1 MGHTE
6 LTDEQIEACA
16 EWIDEGRD
24 AFFSPDRPTCPYD
37 AASIAGRAWEQ
48 GWMQA
53 CRDDREARAAGL
65 YA

>member
-1 MGHTE
+1 MAYTE
-6 LTDEQIEACA
+6 LTDEQLEACA
-16 EWIDEGRD
+16 VWMDEGRD
-24 AFFSPDRPTCPYD
+24 AFFSADRPLNPYD

-53 CRDDREARAAGL
+53 RHDDKEARAAGV